1 MATNWLTTVVHLTV
15 LATTVGILGT
25 RITIE
30 VTLMSTQEIY
40 MKGVNVVTPLGS
52 EILVKI
58 FILPTDATTLSA
70 SFATPTQPHRRASR
84 LDADTQPRRS
94 AEHTSELQSLLRI
107 SSPVFCLKKTTS
119 PH

>member
-40 MKGVNVVTPLGS
+40 MKGVNVVKPLGS

-70 SFATPTQPHRRASR
+70 SFATPTQPHRCASR
-84 LDADTQPRRS
+84 LDADTQPLQYPS
-94 AEHTSELQSLLRI
+94 TQEDDEQIDFSVPAELSGTDRKS
-107 SSPVFCLKKTTS
+107 VV
-119 PH
+119 